1 MRPKRIVLVEDDHIQ
16 AESFVDALTRNYRGV
31 TIQIIATEQEFV
43 SRLDDLVKKP
53 PDLFIIDVMV
63 RGTDPLPGG
72 EYIPEEAKGSFFRAG
87 IRCEN
92 KLRKKKCKTPVILY
106 TVLERQDLAEDLPSN
121 PRTKLVTKNA
131 DFSAFYST
139 IESF

>member
-1 MRPKRIVLVEDDHIQ
+1 MRPKHIVLVEDDHIQ
-16 AESFVDALTRNYRGV
+16 AESIVDALREKYRALV
-31 TIQIIATEQEFV
+31 VDTIATEQEFV
-43 SRLDDLVKKP
+43 SRLDDLVKRP
-53 PDLFIIDVMV
+53 PDLLIIDVMV
-63 RGTDPLPGG
+63 RGTDPLPDG

-121 PRTKLVTKNA
+121 PRTKLVTKSA
-131 DFSAFYST
+131 DFSGFYST